1 MMYTP
6 DDLRDSDDTPSDTSP
21 NDPPLEIIEDQD
33 QTSLQSSPYQVNI
46 RSLSQY
52 SSLACG
58 ILRTDEG
65 MKKGRT

>member
-33 QTSLQSSPYQVNI
+33 QTSL
-46 RSLSQY
+46 
-52 SSLACG
+52 
-58 ILRTDEG
+58 
-65 MKKGRT
+65 